1 MPATRSR
8 ASTEQPAE
16 VAPEDVKVQDEG
28 PKEIVDT
35 PVQEEP
41 IEKAVEA
48 EPVAEAPVEAVPA
61 AAEIPEVSESAAAPV
76 EETNGTA
83 EVAPETNGTAE
94 TNGVA
99 GESAIESVPAEEE
112 TVEKR
117 KSIQEGDAPDT
128 TEVSVKKAKID
139 EEPAAPAEETPV
151 VEASA

>member
-8 ASTEQPAE
+8 TSTEQPAE

-41 IEKAVEA
+41 IEKPVEA
-48 EPVAEAPVEAVPA
+48 EPVVEPPVEAVPA
-61 AAEIPEVSESAAAPV
+61 AVPEVSESAPAPV

-83 EVAPETNGTAE
+83 EVVPETNGTVE

-99 GESAIESVPAEEE
+99 GDAAIESVPVEQEV
-112 TVEKR
+112 VEKR
-117 KSIQEGDAPDT
+117 KSIQEGEDAPDT
-128 TEVSVKKAKID
+128 TEVVVKKAKVD
-139 EEPAAPAEETPV
+139 EEAAAEEVPV